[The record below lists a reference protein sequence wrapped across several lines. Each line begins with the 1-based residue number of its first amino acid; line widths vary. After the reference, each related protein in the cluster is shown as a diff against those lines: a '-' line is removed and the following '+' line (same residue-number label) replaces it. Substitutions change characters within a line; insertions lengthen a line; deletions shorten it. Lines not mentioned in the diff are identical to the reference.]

1 MQKLNKDIKV
11 SELKKDKYDRS
22 FLPNEEYEKS
32 LPDLQNSN
40 FTSNIPI
47 EWVGMAGI
55 RRPLQIICKPNSPS
69 STGKFR
75 GQKEVDIQ
83 VVDAYI
89 IGQVD
94 CESDHRGI
102 NMSRLNRE
110 LSDFDF
116 KVFDMDELDK
126 ILDKYCTKLQR
137 TSAMISI
144 NFQWRQWQPAL
155 RTLKDFDEFEGG
167 WQYYNVTFDIMRNP
181 EVNNGISRKF
191 ITLDYIYSSHC
202 PCSTELSDHAAYSR
216 GVKASPHAQRSICRT
231 KIELNPESEYVYLED
246 LIEAHQK
253 AVPSQVQIF
262 VKRVDEQAFAEL
274 CAAEGTIF
282 VEDAIRRFDET
293 IYDSFVNPNT
303 SEEQVIDY
311 KIICLH
317 AESLH
322 PWGAHAVKVM
332 SSESQFEPWVT
343 IAEIKDLNR
352 ICAN

>member
-11 SELKKDKYDRS
+11 SELKKDKYDRE
-22 FLPNEEYEKS
+22 FLPNSEYEKS
-32 LPDLQNSN
+32 LPDLQNSD
-40 FTSNIPI
+40 FSSNTPI

-55 RRPLQIICKPNSPS
+55 RRPLQIVCKPDSLS
-69 STGKFR
+69 ATGKFR
-75 GQKEVDIQ
+75 GQKDTNIQ

-110 LSDFDF
+110 LADFDF
-116 KVFDMDELDK
+116 KVFDLDELDR
-126 ILDKYCTKLQR
+126 ILDKYCNKLER
-137 TSAMISI
+137 TSAMLSI

-167 WQYYNVTFDIMRNP
+167 WQYYNVTFDIMRTP
-181 EVNNGISRKF
+181 ETGNFSRKF

-231 KIELNPESEYVYLED
+231 KIELNNESEFVYLED
-246 LIEAHQK
+246 LIEAHQR

-303 SEEQVIDY
+303 SEESVIDY

-332 SSESQFEPWVT
+332 SPESKFEPYVT
-343 IAEIKDLNR
+343 MAEIKDLNR

>member
-1 MQKLNKDIKV
+1 MDNYALDKEIKV
-11 SELKKDKYDRS
+11 KDLYNKKYDREFKTS
-22 FLPNEEYEKS
+22 PEYES
-32 LPDLQNSN
+32 TLPDIQNQDFHSDA
-40 FTSNIPI
+40 PI

-55 RRPLQIICKPNSPS
+55 RRPLQILCKPNSAS
-69 STGKFR
+69 SNGKFK
-75 GQKEVDIQ
+75 GQKNPEVQ

-110 LSDFDF
+110 LADFDS
-116 KVFDMDELDK
+116 KVFDLDELES
-126 ILDKYCTKLQR
+126 ILDKYCNKLER
-137 TSAMISI
+137 TTAMLSI
-144 NFQWRQWQPAL
+144 NFQWRQWQESL
-155 RTLKDFDEFEGG
+155 RTKQDSGDPQGG
-167 WQYYNVTFDIMRNP
+167 WQYYNITFDIVKTPLNT
-181 EVNNGISRKF
+181 RKF

-202 PCSTELSDHAAYSR
+202 PCSTELSEHAAYSR

-231 KIELNPESEYVYLED
+231 KVELNEDGDMLWIED
-246 LIEAHQK
+246 LIEAHQR
-253 AVPSQVQIF
+253 AVPSQVQIY

-282 VEDAIRRFDET
+282 VEDAIRRFDKE
-293 IYDSFVNPNT
+293 IYESFVSLKSGSNE
-303 SEEQVIDY
+303 SVKDY

-322 PWGAHAVKVM
+322 PWGAHAVKLM
-332 SSESQFEPWVT
+332 GKKSKFEPWATV
-343 IAEIKDLNR
+343 AEIKDMNR